1 MFVVERQSKAKRV
14 LLLSLTATVT
24 PEVDRW
30 LGFHNEERI
39 FFPLNRV
46 SINLAINILWL
57 HYELAAR
64 LFVCEIIIIYLSD
77 WSFCASLKT
86 LRGDHS

>member
-39 FFPLNRV
+39 FCPLNQL
-46 SINLAINILWL
+46 SINLAINFLWL
-57 HYELAAR
+57 YYEFAVR
-64 LFVCEIIIIYLSD
+64 LFVCEIIIIYLSVF
-77 WSFCASLKT
+77 SIAQK
-86 LRGDHS
+86 LREDHS